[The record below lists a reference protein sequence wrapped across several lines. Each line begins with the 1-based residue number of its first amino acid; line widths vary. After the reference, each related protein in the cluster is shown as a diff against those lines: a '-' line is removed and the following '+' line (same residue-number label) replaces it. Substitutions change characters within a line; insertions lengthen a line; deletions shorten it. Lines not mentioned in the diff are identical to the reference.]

1 MIKLTRGFSLF
12 ELIVVLVVI
21 GVLAASGLRYY
32 DQAIK
37 QSRIVAMELM
47 ANRFV
52 QVVAGV
58 RAHWYLNQRRLQQV
72 SLESTQP
79 SQPAQSSI
87 SSAELD
93 NTVLYLTRQGWPA
106 STSNSTE
113 AQDNRQTVQ
122 ECWQLWRAMLQN
134 PPSATLAGEHQSGQ
148 RRYHISAI
156 DGAICRYELISYDSE
171 RYYFDYHTHTGQ
183 VLVQIPDKQLD
194 TISPP

>member
-1 MIKLTRGFSLF
+1 MNKLVRGFSLL

-37 QSRIVAMELM
+37 QSRIVSMELM

-58 RAHWYLNQRRLQQV
+58 RAQWYLNQRRLQQV
-72 SLESTQP
+72 SLEST
-79 SQPAQSSI
+79 QSSI

-122 ECWQLWRAMLQN
+122 ECWQLWRGMLQN

-156 DGAICRYELISYDSE
+156 DGVICRYELISYDSE
-171 RYYFDYHTHTGQ
+171 RYYFDYHTRTGQ
-183 VLVQIPDKQLD
+183 VLVQIPDKQLA